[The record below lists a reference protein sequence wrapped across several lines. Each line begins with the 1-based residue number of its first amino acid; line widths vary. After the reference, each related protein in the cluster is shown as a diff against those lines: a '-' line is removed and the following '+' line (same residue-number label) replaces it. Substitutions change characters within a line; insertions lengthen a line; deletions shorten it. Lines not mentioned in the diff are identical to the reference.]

1 MALQTS
7 DKIADLITRI
17 RNAILVSKSEVR
29 MPSSKLVK
37 AVAEEL
43 QKVGYL
49 EKIEEVAGKPRA
61 ELVVTISNPVQI
73 HEIKRMSK
81 PGRRLYVTA
90 SEIPRVKSGRGMALI
105 STNQGI
111 MTGQAAKQKKLG
123 GELLLTVY

>member
-17 RNAILVSKSEVR
+17 RNAIMVGKNEIRV
-29 MPSSKLVK
+29 PASKLVK
-37 AVAEEL
+37 AVADEL

-49 EKIEEVAGKPRA
+49 EKVEVEAGKPRDV
-61 ELVVTISNPVQI
+61 LHVTIGTPVQI
-73 HEIKRMSK
+73 HEITRMST
-81 PGRRLYVTA
+81 PGRRMYVA
-90 SEIPRVKSGRGMALI
+90 ANEIPRVKSGRGMALL

-111 MTGQAAKQKKLG
+111 LTGQVAKKQKLG

>member
-17 RNAILVSKSEVR
+17 RNAILVGKNEVR
-29 MPSSKLVK
+29 MPASKLVK

-49 EKIEEVAGKPRA
+49 EKVEIEAGKPRDV
-61 ELVVTISNPVQI
+61 LCITIGSPVQI
-73 HEIKRMSK
+73 SEIKRMSK
-81 PGRRLYVTA
+81 PGRRMYVA
-90 SEIPRVKSGRGMALI
+90 ANEIPRVQSGRGMALL

-111 MTGQAAKQKKLG
+111 LTGQLARQKKLG